1 MSVDDCLGNDG
12 SLEALLSITMS
23 TASVDDIYISQLE
36 RRYAPSELAQAVVFR
51 KRLIE
56 THWAWPPDDLRM
68 R

>member
-1 MSVDDCLGNDG
+1 
-12 SLEALLSITMS
+12 MS